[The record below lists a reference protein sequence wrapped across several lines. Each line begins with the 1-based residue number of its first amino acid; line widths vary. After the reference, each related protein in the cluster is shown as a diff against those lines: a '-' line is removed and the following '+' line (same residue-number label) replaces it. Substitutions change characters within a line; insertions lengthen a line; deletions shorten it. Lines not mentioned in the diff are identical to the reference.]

1 MVVTRSHANVEV
13 ESIDTNASTK
23 RATRLRPESQAQS
36 LIVQI
41 RNLQLEKSAIEAKYN
56 EYIRKQ
62 QEASFK
68 QMEDAQWLPVEERK
82 IISNLDK
89 LKRDMRKW
97 ARKSSVKDI
106 SILKSLREDE
116 TEALMRQLSNVI
128 VLENGQLPKVIYNTA
143 RSPRLLLN
151 ALLADHV
158 YMSFFRSPFFFDR
171 KNFEISSAYCQSN
184 GALEGIYRQIKTG
197 KLSPRKHAVTHLV
210 DWI

>member
-1 MVVTRSHANVEV
+1 M
-13 ESIDTNASTK
+13 
-23 RATRLRPESQAQS
+23 
-36 LIVQI
+36 
-41 RNLQLEKSAIEAKYN
+41 EAKYN

-106 SILKSLREDE
+106 SMLKSLREDE
-116 TEALMRQLSNVI
+116 TEALTRQLSSVI

-143 RSPRLLLN
+143 RSPRLL
-151 ALLADHV
+151 V
-158 YMSFFRSPFFFDR
+158 KKRF
-171 KNFEISSAYCQSN
+171 KT
-184 GALEGIYRQIKTG
+184 IYYN
-197 KLSPRKHAVTHLV
+197 
-210 DWI
+210 